1 MLVEFVTLSDIVFF
15 IKKGCG
21 MVINRRHVFW
31 FCFVFL
37 SGLSAAL
44 SYKYFDVVAPI
55 VQLSIT
61 ADKDQVVVSAHKIA
75 SDLDW
80 DMTGYQTSV
89 QFASDANLQSFIELE
104 AGEKD
109 AFIQMFQSGA
119 YYPYQWQVRFFKEH
133 EIVEMKV
140 LFSPEG
146 EKIGFYQ
153 KVSEKSQGNT
163 LSKEQA
169 MALVE
174 KNISL
179 WCPNFDRYTLV
190 EYNSEKQDTGRV
202 DHSFVYERTDL
213 TIGKGL
219 YRFTAVVCGDVLTQ
233 CEPSVKIPDEFLR
246 RYKEMRSANELLA
259 HFGSFIFKLV
269 YLFILALFGMIYLYR
284 RNYLFAK
291 AAFLTSFCVAILE
304 FFSGLNEYQL
314 WWNSYNTIQSTST
327 FIMMKCFGIFLEFFV
342 LLTFVFVGLVVAEAA
357 GRLIYK
363 HHIQF
368 FSSLQWPVITSQEL
382 FNQVL
387 IAYLCTPCMFGYEI
401 LYSYLTD
408 HYLAWW
414 SPASS
419 MADPNVVAS
428 YLPWFG
434 PISISIRA
442 GFTEEV
448 LFRALP
454 LAMIALVTQKS
465 KHKKVWFAVMFMLQA
480 LVFGACHA
488 NYPNQPFF
496 ARLVELIIPSFGF
509 GFLYCKFGLIPGA
522 LCHFVYDA
530 ILFALPVFSS
540 TLLFSK
546 VMVVFLI
553 GLPLWT
559 VCALFLYNKK
569 LQTAP
574 VELYNEAFHAAEYI
588 PVQPEPRKIGSKIP
602 ARNLIIALFLGL
614 IGSCLWFMT
623 DHNRSDVGV
632 LQVTKAQAI
641 ACAAKALEKEYHI
654 DVLSNFD
661 AIATV
666 QDQTMNSQHRF
677 IWQVYGKEVYQD
689 MQCSYL
695 QGVTWLVRFVQFSRP
710 VEERCQELRAY
721 IANAYCTQD
730 VEIDE
735 ICPEVIGLQHY
746 IPEHHTGA
754 DISEEKALDIAYAYI
769 QDRFLLDKQNV
780 ELISVVSKKLEH
792 RRDWTIVVQ
801 DLEFFDFNQ
810 EGQARIQI
818 TISGDLVT
826 EYSRF
831 IFVPEDW
838 SRADQA
844 FLINLSMYKIA
855 LYFILI
861 LFVLIACIVGIN
873 KLLTSLYGTKI
884 LRNKVLFVCTLVT
897 IMSINNFC
905 IYVGTFNT
913 AEPFYE
919 QSSRVL
925 LQIVLGNILQI
936 FFFSVFLTIAAVGFI
951 KSKTRNYL
959 QSFGVAVSVGLFLSG
974 LFAYAHRY
982 EALLQPRTGNAA
994 CAGAWLPALS
1004 FCGSMLTQ
1012 YCLFASLLIGMFLLV
1027 KRFSTIWVQFVVVV
1041 FFSCSLQALFVSQ
1054 SLSGMALQGIVMA
1067 IALYVVYRL
1076 VLQYDMTLLPVV
1088 IAIVFIMNHC
1098 LPEIMHPSYTGS
1110 ALHAFLAI
1118 GMLLIVSLFFYKQ
1131 SHIE

>member
-1 MLVEFVTLSDIVFF
+1 
-15 IKKGCG
+15 
-21 MVINRRHVFW
+21 MVINRRHIFW

-55 VQLSIT
+55 VQLSIS
-61 ADKDQVVVSAHKIA
+61 ADKDQVLANAHNIA

-80 DMTGYQTSV
+80 DLTGYQTSV
-89 QFASDANLQSFIELE
+89 QFVSDANLQSFIELE
-104 AGEKD
+104 AGGKE
-109 AFIQMFQSGA
+109 AFIEMFQSGV
-119 YYPYQWQVRFFKEH
+119 YYPYQWQVRFFKEQ
-133 EIVEMKV
+133 EVVEMKV
-140 LFSPEG
+140 LFSPDG
-146 EKIGFYQ
+146 QKIGFY
-153 KVSEKSQGNT
+153 KKISEKSEGKS

-169 MALVE
+169 IIVVE
-174 KNISL
+174 KNMLS
-179 WCPNFDRYTLV
+179 WCSNFENYTLV

-202 DHSFVYERTDL
+202 DHSFVYERTDVM
-213 TIGKGL
+213 IGKGL
-219 YRFTAVVCGDVLTQ
+219 YRFTAVVSGDVLTQ
-233 CEPSVKIPDEFLR
+233 CQPSVKIPDEFLR
-246 RYKEMRSANELLA
+246 RYQEMRSANELLA
-259 HFGSFIFKLV
+259 HLGSFVFKLV

-314 WWNSYNTIQSTST
+314 WWSSYNTIQSTST
-327 FIMMKCFGIFLEFFV
+327 FIMIKCFGIFLEFFV
-342 LLTFVFVGLVVAEAA
+342 LLSVVFVGLVVAEAA

-368 FSSLQWPVITSQEL
+368 FSSFQWPVLSSQEL
-382 FNQVL
+382 FKQIS
-387 IAYLCTPCMFGYEI
+387 IAYLSTPFMFGYEI
-401 LYSYLTD
+401 LYSYLTE

-419 MADPNVVAS
+419 MADPNVIAS

-454 LAMIALVTQKS
+454 LAMIALATQKS
-465 KHKKVWFAVMFMLQA
+465 KHKKVWFGSMFIVQA

-496 ARLVELIIPSFGF
+496 ARLVELIIPSCGF

-546 VMVVFLI
+546 CMVVFLI
-553 GLPLWT
+553 GLPLWI
-559 VCALFLYNKK
+559 VFVLFLYNKK
-569 LQTAP
+569 LQAAP
-574 VELYNEAFHAAEYI
+574 VEFYNQAFHAAEYI
-588 PVQPEPRKIGSKIP
+588 PVQPEPRIIGCTIP
-602 ARNLIIALFLGL
+602 QRNLVAAFFLGL
-614 IGSCLWFMT
+614 IGFCLWFMA
-623 DHNRSDVGV
+623 DYYRSDIGV
-632 LQVTKAQAI
+632 LQVTKSQAIVCAAQAI
-641 ACAAKALEKEYHI
+641 KKEYNI
-654 DVLSNFD
+654 DVLSDWD
-661 AIATV
+661 AIAVV
-666 QDQTMNSQHRF
+666 QDQTMSSSHRF
-677 IWQVYGKEVYQD
+677 IWQVYGKEVCQD

-710 VEERCQELRAY
+710 VEERCEELRAS
-721 IANAYCTQD
+721 IANAYCIEN
-730 VEIDE
+730 VGIDE
-735 ICPEVIGLQHY
+735 VCPEVIGLQHY

-754 DISEEKALDIAYAYI
+754 DITEEKALDIAYAYI
-769 QDRFLLDKQNV
+769 QEQFLLDKQSI
-780 ELISVVSKKLEH
+780 ELVSVVSKKLEH
-792 RRDWTIVVQ
+792 RRDWTVVVQ

-818 TISGDLVT
+818 TISGDVVT
-826 EYSRF
+826 EYNRF

-838 SRADQA
+838 SRTDQA
-844 FLINLSMYKIA
+844 FLMNLSIFKIA

-861 LFVLIACIVGIN
+861 LFILIACIVGVN

-884 LRNKVLFVCTLVT
+884 LRDKAVFVLTLVT
-897 IMSINNFC
+897 IVSINNFC

-919 QSSRVL
+919 QSSRIL
-925 LQIVLGNILQI
+925 LQIVLGNIWQI

-959 QSFGVAVSVGLFLSG
+959 QSFGIAGAIGLFLSG
-974 LFAYAHRY
+974 VFSYVHQYQLI
-982 EALLQPRTGNAA
+982 LQPRSGNGA

-1004 FCGSMLTQ
+1004 FCGLMLTQ

-1027 KRFSTIWVQFVVVV
+1027 KRFSTIWAQLAIVVV
-1041 FFSCSLQALFVSQ
+1041 FCCSLQALSPSQ
-1054 SLSGMALQGIVMA
+1054 SISGMALQGVVMG
-1067 IALYVVYRL
+1067 IALYVIYRL
-1076 VLQYDMTLLPVV
+1076 ILKHDMTLLPLV
-1088 IAIVFIMNHC
+1088 IAMVFIMNHC
-1098 LPEIMHPSYTGS
+1098 IPEIIHPSYAGS
-1110 ALHAFLAI
+1110 ALHALVAI
-1118 GMLLIVSLFFYKQ
+1118 SILLIVSLFFYKQ